1 MSKVEMTDTNVKEKV
16 ATDEAVVAEEEPVSM
31 GTYIKETIISSLN
44 VRFNDFSNPLALAG
58 TVGFFMIGGFVA
70 LVCVNMLLCPE
81 ATNITTTV
89 DYNTGVTDMQKK
101 KVNSILS
108 PDNLAE
114 IEAAGITR
122 TAEICLRRGGV
133 YVTEDINA
141 AYPSTW
147 NPAQAGDGTTNKML
161 VLQQCS
167 LGTDE
172 VLAAAGFDV
181 KWCPGYYDIEVN
193 DYTDNTFLCDQQDIP
208 GVNLNNVYI
217 VEFMSTVTEVQRT
230 CPSFQTA
237 LGSALAYIGYLEL
250 FFTAVMGFILIQL
263 GICKPN
269 SERATISNLLKAA
282 ENDTQEI
289 EDAIEQLRADV
300 DAMKASKE

>member
-1 MSKVEMTDTNVKEKV
+1 MNDSNVKAKV
-16 ATDEAVVAEEEPVSM
+16 ATDEAAAEEEPVSM
-31 GTYIKETIISSLN
+31 GTYIKETLISSLN

-70 LVCVNMLLCPE
+70 LVCVNMLVCPT

-101 KVNSILS
+101 KVESILR
-108 PDNLAE
+108 PENLAE
-114 IEAAGITR
+114 MEAAGITR

-133 YVTEDINA
+133 YVTETVNA
-141 AYPSTW
+141 QAPATW
-147 NPAQAGDGTTNKML
+147 TQAGDGAANQLLT
-161 VLQQCS
+161 LQQCS

-172 VLAAAGFDV
+172 VLAAAGFEV
-181 KWCPGYYDIEVN
+181 KWCPGYFDKEN
-193 DYTDNTFLCDQQDIP
+193 ADYTDNTFLCDLAE
-208 GVNLNNVYI
+208 VNGMNNVYI
-217 VEFMSTVTEVQRT
+217 VEFMSTVTETQTT